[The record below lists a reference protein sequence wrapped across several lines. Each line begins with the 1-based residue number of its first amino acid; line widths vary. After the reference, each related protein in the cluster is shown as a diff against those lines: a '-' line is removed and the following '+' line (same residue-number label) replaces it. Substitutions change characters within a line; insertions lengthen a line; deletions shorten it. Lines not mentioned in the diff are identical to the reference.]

1 MKLTI
6 LDENVSVTMNSFLII
21 ANIINLIYNIP
32 QMIKTYKTKS
42 TRDFSAWFIFLRIF
56 GNTIWVAYAI
66 EIDSLQMLINN
77 TVTVIASVFIGY
89 YKCCEIYYD
98 YKERNKLLKEDDQ
111 FLLKDDI
118 LLTTNENPN
127 ENPNE
132 NTNENPKEDDVS
144 MQSFIIKNDNDIK

>member
-89 YKCCEIYYD
+89 YKCYEIYCD
-98 YKERNKLLKEDDQ
+98 YKERNILLKDDT
-111 FLLKDDI
+111 LLLLNEKSDDI
-118 LLTTNENPN
+118 LLTTNDNH
-127 ENPNE
+127 
-132 NTNENPKEDDVS
+132 KEDDVS
-144 MQSFIIKNDNDIK
+144 MQSFIIKDDNDIK